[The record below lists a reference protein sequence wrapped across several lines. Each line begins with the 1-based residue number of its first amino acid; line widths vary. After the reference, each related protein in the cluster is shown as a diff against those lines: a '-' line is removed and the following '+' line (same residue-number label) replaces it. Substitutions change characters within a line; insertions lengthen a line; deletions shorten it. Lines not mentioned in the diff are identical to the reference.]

1 MNYSRWLT
9 RWTDPESHHQE
20 DSALSKDKGI
30 REVLD
35 CPPYLLH
42 TERLPIFADVQP
54 AGVDGSGEL
63 LCLHPAITFR
73 EKIDYGFFNFHDQI
87 CRFPLRGISRIQSPS
102 STD

>member
-20 DSALSKDKGI
+20 DPALSKDKGI

-42 TERLPIFADVQP
+42 TDRLAILADVQFT
-54 AGVDGSGEL
+54 GVDGRGEL
-63 LCLHPAITFR
+63 LCFHSAVMLGK
-73 EKIDYGFFNFHDQI
+73 EIDYGFFNFHDQI